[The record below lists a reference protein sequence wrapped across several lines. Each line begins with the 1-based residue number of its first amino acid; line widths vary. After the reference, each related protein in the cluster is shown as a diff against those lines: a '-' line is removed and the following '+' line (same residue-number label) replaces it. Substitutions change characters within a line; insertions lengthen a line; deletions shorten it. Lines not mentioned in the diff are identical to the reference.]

1 MSTSVNVIGAGLA
14 GCEATWQLIRRNI
27 HVDLFEMKPSKH
39 SPAHHSD
46 LFAELVCS
54 NSLRS
59 KQLSNA
65 VGLLK
70 EEMRKLNSLI
80 MEAADY
86 SEVPA
91 GSSLAVDRN
100 IFSEYIT
107 NKIKNHPLVTVHY
120 IEVTKLNPEK
130 INIVATGPLTS
141 DDFSK
146 YIFKYIG
153 GNDSYLSFF
162 DAAAPIV
169 DASSIDY
176 SKSFFA
182 SRYNKGEACYI
193 NCPMNREEY
202 DFFFNELIG
211 AEEAKLKDFDL
222 SSQNKINVFEGCMPI
237 EVMAKRGRETM
248 LFGPMKPVGLVDPK
262 TGKEPYAVV
271 QLRQENL
278 SKTMYN
284 MVGFQTHL
292 TFKEQ
297 KRVFSLIPALKNAEF
312 LRYGV
317 MHRNTFIN
325 SPNILSDNYSM
336 KSNSNTFFAGQ
347 ISGVEGYLESASS
360 GLISGI
366 NAACVALGQNPVV
379 FPASTAIGALARY
392 VSTPNHNFQ
401 PMNVN
406 FGIIDQ
412 QNINY
417 KLKKSAKNEIISAKS
432 LELIDILKKSNKFL
446 Q

>member
-1 MSTSVNVIGAGLA
+1 MFSGDNV
-14 GCEATWQLIRRNI
+14 
-27 HVDLFEMKPSKH
+27 
-39 SPAHHSD
+39 
-46 LFAELVCS
+46 FAELVCS

-107 NKIKNHPLVTVHY
+107 NKIKKHPLVTVHY
-120 IEVTKLNPEK
+120 EEVTKLNPER

-146 YIFKYIG
+146 YLFNYIG

-193 NCPMNREEY
+193 NCPMDREEY
-202 DFFFNELIG
+202 DLFYNELIG

-248 LFGPMKPVGLVDPK
+248 LFGPMKPVGLLDPK
-262 TGKEPYAVV
+262 TGKP
-271 QLRQENL
+271 
-278 SKTMYN
+278 
-284 MVGFQTHL
+284 
-292 TFKEQ
+292 
-297 KRVFSLIPALKNAEF
+297 I
-312 LRYGV
+312 
-317 MHRNTFIN
+317 
-325 SPNILSDNYSM
+325 
-336 KSNSNTFFAGQ
+336 
-347 ISGVEGYLESASS
+347 
-360 GLISGI
+360 
-366 NAACVALGQNPVV
+366 
-379 FPASTAIGALARY
+379 
-392 VSTPNHNFQ
+392 
-401 PMNVN
+401 
-406 FGIIDQ
+406 
-412 QNINY
+412 
-417 KLKKSAKNEIISAKS
+417 
-432 LELIDILKKSNKFL
+432 
-446 Q
+446 